1 MAFEVKFELT
11 ESDLEHFRDVMR
23 KAQAG
28 AKQLSERDILDNAK
42 KLSQDIKDNVPEF
55 VRERIQ
61 KLETF
66 VAMIEDDEWQIP
78 NEERTEVL
86 SALAYFS
93 DPEDLVP
100 DHIPVLGF
108 LDDAIMIE
116 LVAEEFKDDFEAFEE
131 FCTYRTREEGRSGD
145 NAITRDEW
153 LESKRHELHSRMKS
167 RRSSR
172 SRGRSSFRSV
182 FLDKINN
189 IVKYKRQ
196 FLNLCRLY

>member
-1 MAFEVKFELT
+1 M
-11 ESDLEHFRDVMR
+11 
-23 KAQAG
+23 
-28 AKQLSERDILDNAK
+28 
-42 KLSQDIKDNVPEF
+42 PEF

-66 VAMIEDDEWQIP
+66 VAMIEDSEWKMP
-78 NEERTEVL
+78 TEERTEVL

-116 LVAEEFKDDFEAFEE
+116 LVAGDFKDDVEAFEE
-131 FCTYRTREEGRSGD
+131 FCQYRTREEGRSGD

-153 LESKRHELHSRMKS
+153 LESKRHELHSRMKN

-172 SRGRSSFRSV
+172 RSGRSSFRSV
-182 FLDKINN
+182 F
-189 IVKYKRQ
+189 
-196 FLNLCRLY
+196 

>member
-11 ESDLEHFRDVMR
+11 DSDLEHFRDVMR
-23 KAQAG
+23 KAQTS
-28 AKQLSERDILDNAK
+28 AKQLSEQEILANAK
-42 KLSQDIKDNVPEF
+42 ELSKSIKANVPEF

-66 VAMIEDDEWQIP
+66 VAMIEDGEWQMP
-78 NEERTEVL
+78 SEERTEVL

-116 LVAEEFKDDFEAFEE
+116 LVAEEFKDDVEAFEE
-131 FCTYRTREEGRSGD
+131 FCAYREREEGRHGEE
-145 NAITRDEW
+145 AITREEW
-153 LESKRHELHSRMKS
+153 LESKRHELHSRMSS
-167 RRSSR
+167 RRSSSR
-172 SRGRSSFRSV
+172 SGRSSFRSV
-182 FLDKINN
+182 F
-189 IVKYKRQ
+189 
-196 FLNLCRLY
+196 

>member
-11 ESDLEHFRDVMR
+11 ESDLEYFRDVMH
-23 KAQAG
+23 KAQTG
-28 AKQLSERDILDNAK
+28 AKQLSEQEILANAK
-42 KLSQDIKDNVPEF
+42 KVSVDIKENVPEF

-66 VAMIEDDEWQIP
+66 VAMIEDNEWQIP
-78 NEERTEVL
+78 SEERTEVL

-116 LVAEEFKDDFEAFEE
+116 LVAEDFKDDFEAFEE
-131 FCTYRTREEGRSGD
+131 FCAYRNREEGRSGD
-145 NAITRDEW
+145 STITREEW

-172 SRGRSSFRSV
+172 SRRSSFRRV
-182 FLDKINN
+182 F
-189 IVKYKRQ
+189 
-196 FLNLCRLY
+196 

>member
-11 ESDLEHFRDVMR
+11 ETDLDHFRDVMH

-28 AKQLSERDILDNAK
+28 AKQISEQEILANAK
-42 KLSQDIKDNVPEF
+42 KISQNIKANVPEF

-66 VAMIEDDEWQIP
+66 VAMIEDSEWQIP
-78 NEERTEVL
+78 SEERDEVL

-116 LVAEEFKDDFEAFEE
+116 LVAEEFKDDVDAFEE
-131 FCTYRTREEGRSGD
+131 FCAYRNREEGRHGEE
-145 NAITRDEW
+145 AITREEW
-153 LESKRHELHSRMKS
+153 LESKRHELHSRMRS

-172 SRGRSSFRSV
+172 RSGRSSFRSI
-182 FLDKINN
+182 F
-189 IVKYKRQ
+189 
-196 FLNLCRLY
+196 

>member
-28 AKQLSERDILDNAK
+28 AEQLSEQEILANAK
-42 KLSQDIKDNVPEF
+42 KISQNIKANVPEF
-55 VRERIQ
+55 VRDRIQ

-78 NEERTEVL
+78 NDERTEVL

-131 FCTYRTREEGRSGD
+131 FCAYRQREEGRSGD
-145 NAITRDEW
+145 TAITREEW
-153 LESKRHELHSRMKS
+153 LESKRHELHSRMRS

-172 SRGRSSFRSV
+172 RSGRSSFRSI
-182 FLDKINN
+182 F
-189 IVKYKRQ
+189 
-196 FLNLCRLY
+196 

>member
-1 MAFEVKFELT
+1 MAFEVKFELS
-11 ESDLEHFRDVMR
+11 EADLEHFRDVMR

-28 AKQLSERDILDNAK
+28 AKQLSEKEILDNARE
-42 KLSQDIKDNVPEF
+42 LSQDIKANVPEF
-55 VRERIQ
+55 VRVRIQ

-66 VAMIEDDEWQIP
+66 VAMIEDDEWKIP
-78 NEERTEVL
+78 SDERTEVL

-131 FCTYRTREEGRSGD
+131 FCAYRNREEGRSGD
-145 NAITRDEW
+145 TAITREEW
-153 LESKRHELHSRMKS
+153 LESKRHELHSRMRS

-172 SRGRSSFRSV
+172 RSGRSSFRSV
-182 FLDKINN
+182 F
-189 IVKYKRQ
+189 
-196 FLNLCRLY
+196 